1 VSSWLYVAACVVVPG
16 VWGVA
21 MYHVFGFIERRRKR
35 SVKSDTPPVDYSI

>member
-1 VSSWLYVAACVVVPG
+1 VTPWLYVAACVVVPG

-21 MYHVFGFIERRRKR
+21 MYYAFGAIDRRRKR